1 MRSLLIAVAM
11 LLCVA
16 GLGQAQVVCVDGGY
30 AYSSQYG
37 SQLNLLPEGR
47 SSFAGG
53 LAIEY
58 LRQPHFYLRSGLGYR
73 AVGGK
78 DTQNVPFTSKKGGR
92 QANEAF
98 HMLQLNTVVRT
109 GYRVGI
115 MEFFL
120 GFGPKLDFLMGK
132 REFKEKLFADYK
144 ANRVLFGLRYEVGLD
159 FWMAQD
165 KVKLGLLW
173 NYENDVSTF
182 AKSEGNRLYN
192 QGYGLGLSLG
202 IRLGGRSKEASQAE
216 TPVD

>member
-1 MRSLLIAVAM
+1 MRRLLIAVAM

-16 GLGQAQVVCVDGGY
+16 GLAQAQVVCVDGGY
-30 AYSSQYG
+30 AFSNQYG

-53 LAIEY
+53 MAIEY

-78 DTQNVPFTSKKGGR
+78 DTQNAPFTSKKGGR
-92 QANEAF
+92 QANEVF

-109 GYRVGI
+109 GYRIGA
-115 MEFFL
+115 MEFYL

-144 ANRVLFGLRYEVGLD
+144 TNRVLFGLRYEVGLD
-159 FWMAQD
+159 FWMAHD
-165 KVKLGLLW
+165 RVKMGLMCG
-173 NYENDVSTF
+173 YENDVSAF

-192 QGYGLGLSLG
+192 QSYGVQLSLG
-202 IRLGGRSKEASQAE
+202 VRLGGLRSEASQAE
-216 TPVD
+216 TADN

>member
-11 LLCVA
+11 LLGVA
-16 GLGQAQVVCVDGGY
+16 GLAQAQVVCVDGGY

-78 DTQNVPFTSKKGGR
+78 DTHNVPFTPKKGGR

-144 ANRVLFGLRYEVGLD
+144 ANRVLFGLRYEAGLD

-173 NYENDVSTF
+173 SYENDVSTF

-202 IRLGGRSKEASQAE
+202 IRLGGRSKEALQAE